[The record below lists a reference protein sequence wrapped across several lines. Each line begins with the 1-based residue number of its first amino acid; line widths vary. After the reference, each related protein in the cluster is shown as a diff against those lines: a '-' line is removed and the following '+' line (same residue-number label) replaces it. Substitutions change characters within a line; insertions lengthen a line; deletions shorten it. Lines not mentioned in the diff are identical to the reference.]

1 MRDMKVDNREKR
13 DKMKAFYK
21 HKQHE
26 VQRQI
31 DLLRADPTK
40 SGEGAL
46 MCFEHTLDSST
57 SDSL

>member
-31 DLLRADPTK
+31 DILRSDPAH
-40 SGEGAL
+40 SGKGAL
-46 MCFEHTLDSST
+46 IYSEHTLDSSI
-57 SDSL
+57 SDRV